1 MSYKRN
7 SKSRI
12 ARLLL
17 ALTLMGGVGQKL
29 TNNVSYAVQLNQGK
43 YLGFDF
49 SVIDAKANE
58 GLVQELGVDLDED
71 ELVNKGALTDNA
83 KKFGCFIACNPE
95 YVGEDIPNNGVFQ
108 KKSANV
114 AGAIAGVK
122 SSLLDAFNDAF
133 DNYLNNVPLGQG
145 NLRVLYDF
153 GKAPGLKNI
162 DVDIE
167 AKLNADQSMKLI
179 LTLIGDVGKCAN
191 EASNLSKSL
200 KFLAD
205 SVVSPEDESA
215 KSVIV
220 IAEDKLVLKGIDD
233 IDSSDKVLDRVYLSC
248 DLSGVGGFVND
259 FNKLEIS
266 AEKVQ
271 MVRSAAGKFLDKE
284 AGNYVLFGDAY
295 YRLTTNLPNKVSMLG
310 TLAAVAAIRDGE
322 DVEAAKEDFA
332 KIAKGLEKVDS
343 KYLDGMYDFCSKSDS
358 TTFPEDRKASSVEF
372 VLMIKKYYEA
382 DVEDDKD
389 VVLKSSFNFN
399 EFAGAC
405 KKPDDER
412 VEAVLEAAFGLDPFS
427 KFIGFSAGNVASTH
441 LAFLMKALG
450 GNVGVQKT
458 KPKANPG
465 PGSGKSGPGQPG
477 QPGEKKGFS
486 TGAKVAMGITIPA
499 AVLAATGVALWKT
512 GYGAKI
518 WGKIKTLMNKDGNRR
533 PDIKFNSQGK
543 EPIVKN

>member
-7 SKSRI
+7 AKSRI

-17 ALTLMGGVGQKL
+17 ALTLMGGVGQRMADRS
-29 TNNVSYAVQLNQGK
+29 SYAVQAVSGVYK
-43 YLGFDF
+43 GFNF
-49 SVIDAKANE
+49 NVIDAKADK
-58 GLVQELGVDLDED
+58 GLVQELDVDLDA
-71 ELVNKGALTDNA
+71 LVDKGALTYDA

-95 YVGEDIPNNGVFQ
+95 YVGEDAPNNGVLQ
-108 KKSANV
+108 KKSGNV

-191 EASNLSKSL
+191 EASNLSKNL

-205 SVVSPEDESA
+205 SVVSPEDKSA

-220 IAEDKLVLKGIDD
+220 IAEDKLVLKGIND
-233 IDSSDKVLDRVYLSC
+233 IDSSDQGLDRVYLSC
-248 DLSGVGGFVND
+248 DLSSVGGFVNN
-259 FNKLEIS
+259 FNELEIS
-266 AEKVQ
+266 VEKVQ

-284 AGNYVLFGDAY
+284 AGNYVLFNGAY

-310 TLAAVAAIRDGE
+310 TLAAVAAIQDAG

-343 KYLDGMYDFCSKSDS
+343 KYLDGMYDLCSKSDS
-358 TTFPEDRKASSVEF
+358 TTFPEDRKVSSVEF

-382 DVEDDKD
+382 DVEDDED

-427 KFIGFSAGNVASTH
+427 KFIGFSAGNAASTH

-465 PGSGKSGPGQPG
+465 SGSGKPG
-477 QPGEKKGFS
+477 QPGEKKGLS

-499 AVLAATGVALWKT
+499 AVLAAAGVALWKT

-543 EPIVKN
+543 EPVVKN